1 MQNIDI
7 FPWNE
12 HFNTGI
18 KIVDEQHHKLVD
30 IINRLAKHVALDAK
44 SVELN
49 TIFDELIEYTVY
61 HFKTEE
67 EIWHKYLPNDT
78 LDTEHKA
85 IHQQFVTKVLEFKA
99 EQEDGD
105 SSKLTKDV
113 LLYLAKWLASHI
125 LESDRYLAYVA
136 LAVEDGL
143 ELNQAKAMADERM
156 KELTQV
162 LTEIILS
169 IYTALSS
176 NTMDLIRE
184 MRAHDSAAEALKK
197 QKEELE
203 TIFNSSKDGI
213 AILDFDANFLD
224 ANVAYL
230 EMTGFSLEELL
241 SKSCFELSLPE
252 DRGRAKETI
261 NRVIKNGFITNFE
274 KKCIVK
280 SGEKIIIN
288 MAFAVMPD
296 KKRIIISTKDVSEYK
311 EQERK
316 LQYVA
321 HYDVVTGL
329 PNRVL
334 LSDRLQQ
341 VMTHIGRS
349 HSEIAVVYLD
359 LDGFKTINDLYGHD
373 VGDILLSTLATRM
386 KKTLREGDTI
396 ARIGGDE
403 FVVVLLDIVH
413 HEDCIPMLSR
423 LLSATSDSVTINGK
437 SMNVSA
443 SLGVCFYKSGD
454 NIDADQLIRQAD
466 QAMYQAKLLGK
477 NRYHIFDAV
486 QDHSLR
492 VHHESLEAIEEAFI
506 NEEFLLYY
514 QPKVNMRTG
523 KVIGAEALIRWNHP
537 KKGIVP
543 PGLFLPIIEGHSLSV
558 KIGEWVIKS
567 AIEQI
572 EAFKRDGMYIPISVN
587 VDALQL
593 QQDNFVQQLQKL
605 LIQHPNV
612 KKGDLELEIL
622 ETSALEDIDRISSV
636 MKECQQIG
644 IDFSLDDFGT
654 GYSSLT
660 YLKRLPAKLLK
671 IDQSFVKGMLSD
683 PDDLAILDGVIGLS
697 VAFQRD
703 IIAEGVETIEHGEML
718 LNLGCEKA
726 QGYVIAK
733 PMPPEDFNPWM
744 KQWKP
749 SLKWLKIDR
758 IRRDNIQLLFAEVE
772 HRNWVSQVLSFIKD
786 ENGELPALNSHEC
799 KFGKWLDENGEEKYG
814 SSPYYKQMKQEH
826 EELHN
831 IANQVLERKNLSEI
845 KQKEQM
851 DELLLK
857 SDILI
862 NLLKKIQTS

>member
-18 KIVDEQHHKLVD
+18 KIVDEQHRNLVD
-30 IINRLAKHVALDAK
+30 IINRLAKHVALGTE

-61 HFKTEE
+61 HFQTEE

-78 LDTEHKA
+78 LDLDHKA

-99 EQEDGD
+99 EQE
-105 SSKLTKDV
+105 SNKLTKDV

-125 LESDRYLAYVA
+125 LESDRYLAYVV

-143 ELNQAKAMADERM
+143 ELHQAKAMADERM

-162 LTEIILS
+162 LTEVILS
-169 IYTALSS
+169 IYSSLSS

-184 MRAHDSAAEALKK
+184 MKAHDSAALALKK
-197 QKEELE
+197 KKEELE
-203 TIFNSSKDGI
+203 TIFNTSKDGI
-213 AILDFDANFLD
+213 AILDLNANFLD
-224 ANVAYL
+224 ANRAYL
-230 EMTGFSLEELL
+230 EMTGYDLEELL
-241 SKSCFELSLPE
+241 TKSYYELSLPE
-252 DRGRAKETI
+252 DRNRALETI
-261 NRVIKNGFITNFE
+261 KSVIENGSITNFE
-274 KKCIVK
+274 KKCVVNNGK
-280 SGEKIIIN
+280 NIIIN
-288 MAFAVMPD
+288 MSFAMMPD

-316 LQYVA
+316 LQYVV
-321 HYDVVTGL
+321 HYDIVTGL

-341 VMTHIGRS
+341 VMSHAKRN
-349 HSEIAVVYLD
+349 HSELAVVYLD
-359 LDGFKTINDLYGHD
+359 LDGFKTINDLYGHA
-373 VGDILLSTLATRM
+373 VGDILLSTLATKM

-403 FVVVLLDIVH
+403 FVIVLLDIIH
-413 HEDCIPMLSR
+413 HEDCIPMLIR
-423 LLSATSDSVTINGK
+423 LLSITSESVVINGI

-443 SLGVCFYKSGD
+443 SIGVCFYKSGD
-454 NIDADQLIRQAD
+454 NLDADQLIRQAD

-486 QDHSLR
+486 QDHSVR
-492 VHHESLEAIEEAFI
+492 IHHEGLEEIEKAFI
-506 NEEFLLYY
+506 NEEFILYY

-537 KKGIVP
+537 QKGIVS
-543 PGLFLPIIEGHSLSV
+543 PGLFLPVIEGHSLSV
-558 KIGEWVIKS
+558 RIGEWVIKR

-572 EAFKRDGMYIPISVN
+572 VEFKRDGMHIPISVN

-593 QQDNFVQQLQKL
+593 QQDNFVKQLQSL
-605 LIQHPNV
+605 LLQHPEV
-612 KKGDLELEIL
+612 KQGDLELEIL

-644 IDFSLDDFGT
+644 IHFSLDDFGT

-671 IDQSFVKGMLSD
+671 IDQSFVRGMLSD

-718 LNLGCEKA
+718 LRLGCEKA

-733 PMPPEDFNPWM
+733 PMPPENFSSWM
-744 KQWKP
+744 KEWKP
-749 SLKWLKIDR
+749 SPTWHETDR
-758 IRRDNIQLLFAEVE
+758 IKRDNIQLLFSEVE
-772 HRNWVSQVLSFIKD
+772 HKNWVNKIVSYLKDVTAGLPVLD
-786 ENGELPALNSHEC
+786 SHTC
-799 KFGKWLDENGEEKYG
+799 AFGKWLNENTEKQYTVN
-814 SSPYYKQMKQEH
+814 PYFVHLKQTH
-826 EELHN
+826 EELHH
-831 IANQVLERKNLSEI
+831 IADLMLKKKDIDEIVLQEGIDKLLRKSNL
-845 KQKEQM
+845 
-851 DELLLK
+851 
-857 SDILI
+857 LI
-862 NLLKKIQTS
+862 DLLKKLQTF

>member
-18 KIVDEQHHKLVD
+18 KIVDEQHRNLVD
-30 IINRLAKHVALDAK
+30 IINRLAKHVALGTE

-61 HFKTEE
+61 HFQTEE

-78 LDTEHKA
+78 LDLDHKA

-99 EQEDGD
+99 EQE
-105 SSKLTKDV
+105 SNKLTKDV

-125 LESDRYLAYVA
+125 LESDRYLAYVV

-143 ELNQAKAMADERM
+143 ELHQAKAMADERM

-162 LTEIILS
+162 LTKVILS
-169 IYTALSS
+169 IYSSLSS

-184 MRAHDSAAEALKK
+184 MKAHDSAALALKK
-197 QKEELE
+197 KKEELE
-203 TIFNSSKDGI
+203 TIFNTSKDGI
-213 AILDFDANFLD
+213 AILDLNANFLD
-224 ANVAYL
+224 ANRAYL
-230 EMTGFSLEELL
+230 EMTGYDLEELL
-241 SKSCFELSLPE
+241 TKSYYELCLSE
-252 DRGRAKETI
+252 DRNRALETI
-261 NRVIKNGFITNFE
+261 KSVIKNGYITNFE
-274 KKCIVK
+274 KKCVVNNGK
-280 SGEKIIIN
+280 NIIIN
-288 MAFAVMPD
+288 MSFAMMPD

-316 LQYVA
+316 LQYVV
-321 HYDVVTGL
+321 HYDIVTGL

-341 VMTHIGRS
+341 VMSHAKRN
-349 HSEIAVVYLD
+349 HSELAVVYLD

-373 VGDILLSTLATRM
+373 VGDILLSTLATKM

-403 FVVVLLDIVH
+403 FVIVLLDIIH
-413 HEDCIPMLSR
+413 HEDCIPMLIR
-423 LLSATSDSVTINGK
+423 LLSITSESVIINGI

-454 NIDADQLIRQAD
+454 NLDADQLIRQAD

-486 QDHSLR
+486 QDHSVR
-492 VHHESLEAIEEAFI
+492 IHHEGLEEIEKAFL
-506 NEEFLLYY
+506 NEEFILYY

-537 KKGIVP
+537 QKGIVA
-543 PGLFLPIIEGHSLSV
+543 PGVFLPVIEGHSLSV
-558 KIGEWVIKS
+558 RIGEWVMKR

-572 EAFKRDGMYIPISVN
+572 VEFKRDGMHIPISVN

-593 QQDNFVQQLQKL
+593 QQDNFVKQLQSL
-605 LIQHPNV
+605 LLQHPEV
-612 KKGDLELEIL
+612 KHGDLELEIL
-622 ETSALEDIDRISSV
+622 ETSALEDIDRISSI

-644 IDFSLDDFGT
+644 IHFSLDDFGT

-718 LNLGCEKA
+718 LRLGCEKA

-733 PMPPEDFNPWM
+733 PMPPEDFSSWM
-744 KQWKP
+744 KEWKP
-749 SLKWLKIDR
+749 SSTWLETDR

-772 HRNWVSQVLSFIKD
+772 HKDWINKIVSYLKDKTEGLPVLDLRS
-786 ENGELPALNSHEC
+786 C
-799 KFGKWLDENGEEKYG
+799 TFGKWLNENAEKQYAAN
-814 SSPYYKQMKQEH
+814 PYFVHLKQTH
-826 EELHN
+826 EELHH
-831 IANQVLERKNLSEI
+831 IADLMLKKKGVEETALEKGIDGLVVKSNL
-845 KQKEQM
+845 
-851 DELLLK
+851 
-857 SDILI
+857 LI
-862 NLLKKIQTS
+862 DLLKKLQTF